1 MVAIVR
7 QLFKIVSDGIT
18 LYYMLIA
25 FNCIQQPQRATIT
38 ASSRSSRLKRLQ
50 SRSVEKKLFLVFIGF
65 LVFGILNQSR
75 STFDA
80 GNKKAYQKALTD
92 YFTCEL
98 FGHTPGLCNREDFE
112 RHTAPILV
120 LSSTIAFAF
129 VPMLAVVF
137 ITNWTNLKK
146 CFGLKSDTDTLRQT
160 LLHSVNKTQT
170 AQQKQ
175 QLSSI
180 PEECYDE
187 MEDHF

>member
-1 MVAIVR
+1 
-7 QLFKIVSDGIT
+7 
-18 LYYMLIA
+18 MLIA

-92 YFTCEL
+92 Y
-98 FGHTPGLCNREDFE
+98 TPDLCNREDFE